1 MRRLLYIP
9 IIHDEADMGSAG
21 QALKLGS
28 AALSGER
35 RWTAHNEAV
44 RRFWRSVAG
53 YLHSLDLTRM
63 KVYQDGLAA
72 DGAVGRR
79 IVQEAARRGSKNYRV
94 VLELLERGAQLRK
107 TEDPVLLLR
116 ERENI
121 LRLMQQPSTGEQ
133 PVRSQKCRQERDRL
147 MEERDAFI
155 AETINATLKEGELG
169 VLFIGADHSVTSRL
183 ARDIS
188 VETVRSREKV
198 QAYLDELLLGHDDR
212 RLKELAE
219 YLCAPVG
226 AS

>member
-21 QALKLGS
+21 HALKLGS

-35 RWTAHNEAV
+35 RWTAHKEALSK
-44 RRFWRSVAG
+44 FWKSVAA
-53 YLHSLDLTRM
+53 YLHSLDPARM

-94 VLELLERGAQLRK
+94 VLELLDGGAELRK
-107 TEDPVLLLR
+107 TEDPAFLLR
-116 ERENI
+116 ERQNI
-121 LRLMQQPSTGEQ
+121 LRLMQQPSTGERPISAQ
-133 PVRSQKCRQERDRL
+133 EYRQDRDRL
-147 MEERDAFI
+147 MAERDAFI
-155 AETINATLKEGELG
+155 AETINATLKEDELG
-169 VLFIGADHSVTSRL
+169 VLFIGADHSVTPRL

-188 VETVRSREKV
+188 VEAVKSGEKV
-198 QAYLDELLLGHDDR
+198 QAYLYELFLGHDDK
-212 RLKELAE
+212 RLEELAE
-219 YLCAPVG
+219 YLSSPVR